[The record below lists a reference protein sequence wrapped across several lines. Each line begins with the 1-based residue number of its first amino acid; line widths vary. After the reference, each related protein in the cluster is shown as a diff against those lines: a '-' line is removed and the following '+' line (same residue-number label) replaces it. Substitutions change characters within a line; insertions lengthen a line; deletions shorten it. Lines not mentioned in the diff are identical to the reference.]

1 MVHMYFFAAVQQQL
15 FLEIVSSPVKHDFI
29 SLTLMSFCLKLST
42 LFYWTAPFNLLRI
55 SVIIKGLLLAI
66 LCFLYPIFCLT

>member
-1 MVHMYFFAAVQQQL
+1 MVHLYFFAAVKRGENQNETVQQQL

-42 LFYWTAPFNLLRI
+42 LFSWTAPF
-55 SVIIKGLLLAI
+55 
-66 LCFLYPIFCLT
+66 